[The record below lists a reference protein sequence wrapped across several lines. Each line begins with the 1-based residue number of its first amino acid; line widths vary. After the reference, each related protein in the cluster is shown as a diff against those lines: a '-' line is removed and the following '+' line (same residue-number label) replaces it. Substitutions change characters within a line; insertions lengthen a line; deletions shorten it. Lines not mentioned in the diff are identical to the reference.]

1 MYYIIIIFLQNSTKI
16 ISLMNLQGLE
26 MTHFLFSEKI
36 FLDNISVIMGIIR
49 TSFCNHIHIP
59 IDFS

>member
-1 MYYIIIIFLQNSTKI
+1 MYYIIIIFLQNNTKI

-36 FLDNISVIMGIIR
+36 FLNNISVIMGIIR

>member
-1 MYYIIIIFLQNSTKI
+1 MYYIIIIFLQNNTKI